1 MQSLSAPFYGRLPLE
16 CGDSS
21 PLSLGWRGNAS
32 RRGSKA
38 AMNRRTPKSPPDAP
52 HRQTAR
58 LRSARL
64 TLSGMLLLVAFSL
77 AVRPVRADEP
87 APKSQAKTPPANT
100 AASEKREPN
109 KQASKS
115 PDGKKT
121 SPRSGLDV
129 LGFSVAP
136 NEGGKA
142 RTSLFG
148 VVGEGYKF
156 VYVFDRSGSMG
167 GDGRNALRAVKAEL
181 AESLKH
187 LGSVHQFQIIF
198 YNEKPAVFNPSG
210 TPGRLAF
217 ATDENKQRATRFVQ
231 SISAQGGTD
240 HEQALRLAIG
250 MRPDVI
256 FFLTDADDPKL
267 TAAQLEKIRNAA
279 AGIVLNTIEFGPGP
293 KPAEQSFLETLARQ
307 NAGGYAYIDISKYAA
322 EKKQAAP
329 AHK

>member
-1 MQSLSAPFYGRLPLE
+1 MQSLSGPLSVPLSLE

-21 PLSLGWRGNAS
+21 PLSLGRRGNAS
-32 RRGSKA
+32 RRRSKA
-38 AMNRRTPKSPPDAP
+38 AMNRRTPKSPLGL
-52 HRQTAR
+52 TR
-58 LRSARL
+58 LMR
-64 TLSGMLLLVAFSL
+64 SGMLLLMAFFL
-77 AVRPVRADEP
+77 AVPAVHADAP
-87 APKSQAKTPPANT
+87 APKPVAKPQTDS
-100 AASEKREPN
+100 AAPN
-109 KQASKS
+109 KPTPNKPASKS

-121 SPRSGLDV
+121 SPRSGLDG
-129 LGFSVAP
+129 LGFSIAP
-136 NEGGKA
+136 NEEGKA

-181 AESLKH
+181 AESLKN
-187 LGSVHQFQIIF
+187 LDSVHQFQIIF

-293 KPAEQSFLETLARQ
+293 KPDEHSFLETLAHQ
-307 NAGGYAYIDISKYAA
+307 NAGGYAYIDISKYRA
-322 EKKQAAP
+322 EKKAEP
-329 AHK
+329 AHQ